1 MPLSEK
7 AALSKDLD
15 TYAPMQHRH
24 LATIANGLRRV
35 REDIRLEVA
44 SHMASYLS
52 GTNPKFDKRRFLA
65 ACGYEADT
73 LAVIRMIDRAAQ

>member
-1 MPLSEK
+1 MPLSSK
-7 AALSKDLD
+7 AALSKDLN

-35 REDIRLEVA
+35 RPEIRLEVA
-44 SHMASYLS
+44 QHMASYLS
-52 GTNPKFDKRRFLA
+52 GTNQAFNKERFLA

-73 LAVIRMIDRAAQ
+73 LEVMQMVERATR